1 MKQRQITHPAGT
13 FAACATCK
21 HEPRH
26 YAGAGSTTR
35 EGVTFAAIPERHQ
48 LECLCRRCTGWQ
60 PSLDEAERAWGLLG
74 QTLPLPLVHRPA
86 SNVRPL
92 RSAAKGRARG

>member
-1 MKQRQITHPAGT
+1 MKQRQITHPTGT
-13 FAACATCK
+13 FAACATCQ

-26 YAGAGSTTR
+26 YAATGSTTR

-60 PSLDEAERAWGLLG
+60 PSLAEAERAWGLLG
-74 QTLPLPLVHRPA
+74 ETLPLPLVQRPA

-92 RSAAKGRARG
+92 RSAAKGRAQG

>member
-1 MKQRQITHPAGT
+1 MKQRQITHPPRT
-13 FAACATCK
+13 FAACGTCK

-26 YAGAGSTTR
+26 YIATGSTTR

-60 PSLDEAERAWGLLG
+60 PSLVEAERAWGLLG
-74 QTLPLPLVHRPA
+74 ETLPLPLVMHT
-86 SNVRPL
+86 NVRTL
-92 RSAAKGRARG
+92 RAKGRAQG

>member
-21 HEPRH
+21 YEPRH
-26 YAGAGSTTR
+26 YAATGSTTR
-35 EGVTFAAIPERHQ
+35 EGVTFAVIPERHQ

-60 PSLDEAERAWGLLG
+60 PSLAEAERAWGLLG
-74 QTLPLPLVHRPA
+74 ETLPLPLTHRPA